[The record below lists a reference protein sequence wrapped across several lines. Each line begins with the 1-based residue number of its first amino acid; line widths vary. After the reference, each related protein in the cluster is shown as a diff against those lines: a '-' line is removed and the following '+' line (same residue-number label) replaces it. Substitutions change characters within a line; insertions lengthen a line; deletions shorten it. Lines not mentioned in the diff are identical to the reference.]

1 MAIHA
6 NPVGRLYSFLLELKK
21 IPSNITLREVWPVVL
36 ATTPA
41 SDRELLFEFNE
52 IIKLIEAGKN
62 EVRGLS
68 NIDTDLFIGDLVQVE
83 QALCHA
89 FIVESVNS
97 SLSNLFKTIDE
108 GVMKGLLY
116 ISSALEI
123 AGFES
128 AVDVSQTESLR
139 NEVESLISD
148 ILESEL
154 DQKLKIHLVE
164 ALELVRKSIVNFQIY
179 GPEGL
184 RRSLDNTISILLRNR
199 EDLTEVYQHE
209 NGPLID
215 RLFTTIKSLDNLVA
229 VALKVK
235 QLASPVIDFLKLGSG
250 S

>member
-21 IPSNITLREVWPVVL
+21 IPPNITLREVWPVVL

-97 SLSNLFKTIDE
+97 SLSNLFNTIDE

-209 NGPLID
+209 NGRLID

>member
-21 IPSNITLREVWPVVL
+21 IPPNITLREVWPVVL